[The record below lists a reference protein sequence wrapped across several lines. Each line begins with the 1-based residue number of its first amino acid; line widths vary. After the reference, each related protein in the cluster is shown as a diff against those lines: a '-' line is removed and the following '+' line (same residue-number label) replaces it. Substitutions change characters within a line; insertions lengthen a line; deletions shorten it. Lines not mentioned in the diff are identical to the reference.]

1 MIRVVVADDHPP
13 LREGVK
19 HALNSD
25 RGIRVVG
32 EAGSGPEL
40 DAALGLAPDVLLL
53 DISMPDFN
61 ALEQVPRLRAR
72 YPEMKIVVV
81 TAYDNETFVQRL
93 MGEVHGYLL
102 KEEDMDAYA
111 RAVHEVSKGRKY
123 FTDRALD
130 LALNS
135 PELPRLSDRELQVL
149 GLAARGIKTAD
160 IAEELFISTRTVDSH
175 VENACQKLGVRNRTA
190 AVAKAI
196 ELELI
201 TAGMREK
208 RS

>member
-1 MIRVVVADDHPP
+1 MVADDHPP

-135 PELPRLSDRELQVL
+135 PELPRLSERELQVL

>member
-1 MIRVVVADDHPP
+1 MVADDHPP

-40 DAALGLAPDVLLL
+40 EAALDLAPDVLLL
-53 DISMPDFN
+53 DISMPDFD
-61 ALEQVPRLRAR
+61 AFEQVPRLRAR

-123 FTDRALD
+123 FTERALN

-135 PELPRLSDRELQVL
+135 PELPKLSDRESQVL
-149 GLAARGIKTAD
+149 RLAARGMKTVD
-160 IAEELFISTRTVDSH
+160 MAEQLFISTRTVDSH

-201 TAGMREK
+201 TAGTREG
-208 RS
+208 RA

>member
-40 DAALGLAPDVLLL
+40 EAALGLAPDVLLL

-135 PELPRLSDRELQVL
+135 PELPRLSERELQVL

>member
-40 DAALGLAPDVLLL
+40 EAALGLAPDVLLL

-61 ALEQVPRLRAR
+61 AFEQVPRLRAR

-111 RAVHEVSKGRKY
+111 RAVLEVSKGRKY
-123 FTDRALD
+123 FTERALN

-135 PELPRLSDRELQVL
+135 PELPRLSERESQVL
-149 GLAARGIKTAD
+149 RLAARGMKTAD

-201 TAGMREK
+201 SAGMREK